1 MTVLFVQS
9 AQLLPPAKRQQT
21 HQQGWKMMTVMMTM
35 MMIMMTMWESGLS
48 YNQAA
53 HECSRWESLTR
64 LAKTDQSLSRRPLAP
79 GMVQNRK
86 SSLICTRKFKQKG
99 VYEIIVFFLQY
110 FKGFFGGVDN
120 HSAGLRLICLTL
132 DVLCIS
138 LCM

>member
-21 HQQGWKMMTVMMTM
+21 HQQGWKMMTVMM

-110 FKGFFGGVDN
+110 FKGFFGGGVDN